1 MCYTVFQV
9 TFFSCRYPNSTHTHS
24 QKINKSSFH
33 QTFPKKYNQEQGHRE
48 SESQTTHPNGI
59 WHLLARTLTHDQIN
73 QYFSVRVRTGKN
85 TTKKHKKKPQRAKN
99 LCVCVCGK
107 HSKPCVLF
115 VFAYVLV
122 WKAKVKVKEACCV
135 CARVLDFQSPAL
147 DQNKRNGKINKGD
160 GAWKFG
166 GGGRGW
172 GLEKAG
178 KISRYFRG
186 NCWPGCR
193 RWGEVYFNWGWI

>member
-1 MCYTVFQV
+1 MEIHSINVLHSIPSNF
-9 TFFSCRYPNSTHTHS
+9 FFSCRYPNSTHTHS

-33 QTFPKKYNQEQGHRE
+33 QTFPKKYNQKQGHRE

-135 CARVLDFQSPAL
+135 CVCVCVRVLDFQSPAL

-160 GAWKFG
+160 GAWKFEVG
-166 GGGRGW
+166 ERVGF
-172 GLEKAG
+172 G
-178 KISRYFRG
+178 KSRKNLQVF
-186 NCWPGCR
+186 PGKFLA
-193 RWGEVYFNWGWI
+193 WV